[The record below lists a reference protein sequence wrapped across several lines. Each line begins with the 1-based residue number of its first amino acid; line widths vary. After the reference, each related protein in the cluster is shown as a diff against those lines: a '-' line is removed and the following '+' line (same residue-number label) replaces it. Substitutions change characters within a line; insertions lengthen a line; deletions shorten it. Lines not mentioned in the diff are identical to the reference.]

1 MITTDKKID
10 GKTISYEIFDD
21 GYNIYLDGAIWIT
34 QHEPYGHPMD
44 ATKSYE
50 ENCLMQIEELTTPV
64 EPVPD
69 PTEQR
74 ISELEDAVIELASL
88 VG

>member
-1 MITTDKKID
+1 MIKYNDS
-10 GKTISYEIFDD
+10 ISYKIVEN
-21 GYNIYLDGAIWIT
+21 GYEIYLDGKLWIT
-34 QHEPYGHPMD
+34 QYEPYGHPMD
-44 ATKSYE
+44 SSKSYE
-50 ENCLMQIEELTTPV
+50 ENCLLQIEELTTPV
-64 EPVPD
+64 EPIPD

>member
-1 MITTDKKID
+1 MIKYNDN
-10 GKTISYEIFDD
+10 ISYKILDN
-21 GYNIYLDGAIWIT
+21 GYEIYLDGVLWIT
-34 QHEPYGHPMD
+34 QYEPYAKPMD
-44 ATKSYE
+44 SSKSYE
-50 ENCLMQIEELTTPV
+50 ENCLLQIEELTTPV

-74 ISELEDAVIELASL
+74 ISDLEDAVIELASL